1 MSSRRRR
8 ASLGLLAAIL
18 VALLAPGLTA
28 VPARAAG
35 SSSPHLTVSIDN
47 LSPSRLRGGAT
58 VTMTG
63 TVTNRDEHAW
73 TKVQAYLVIPGSPF
87 TTRAQIS
94 EAINNGAAYTGT
106 RVIDQGLF
114 DDMGDLAPGQTLSFR
129 VKVPYD
135 KLGISGAQGVYPVGV
150 QILGTDADGKRSPD
164 AIARATTFLPLI
176 SSGQKAVPASVLWPF
191 LMPDYRTAD
200 GNYRDPQATLAD
212 ISTGGQLRNL
222 LDLAMSVPRRSSTA
236 LIDPALLVGVDDLV
250 HKRHL
255 PKSFEITDP
264 QVAEAHAFL
273 KDLLS
278 FSRTG
283 SCWVLGFDRPDVLAL
298 AANPDLRRPLSSAID
313 DATEAALTKFQ
324 LSGRRVSWPT
334 KDGVT
339 ASLLST
345 VRGDGD
351 NPVILTSSALPGW
364 QRRQGSIVRYT
375 TSGGPVPLLVT
386 DSLDV
391 GVPGEASVVTLR
403 QRILSEA
410 ALAVLQR
417 AIDPNSRAD
426 AVTMV
431 DPIWDPGTNSSNAN
445 LGSAF
450 DASFVSGSSLED
462 LLTTSLAT
470 YEGKV
475 PVAAK
480 ANTLTRT
487 QLEAASDL
495 LIAGTTLTSIM
506 PTTAGADAGYARD
519 AAEVLGVRWRQHSQ
533 TGVTI
538 ARSRA
543 RAAGAELSKIKIA
556 APPSVTLSSSSGAFP
571 LTITNDTKQAIR
583 IGVTLDASNPALT
596 IPRVKPVDIA
606 AGERHTVTVK
616 IDLHEQNTTFL
627 TASLISGNGEPIG
640 VPAVFKVR
648 SSKVGAVLWVAMGL
662 TGALVL
668 VALFRRFRR
677 RRSRIVS
684 ERLADDD

>member
-1 MSSRRRR
+1 
-8 ASLGLLAAIL
+8 

-28 VPARAAG
+28 VPATAADAT
-35 SSSPHLTVSIDN
+35 PKLTVTISS
-47 LSPSRLRGGAT
+47 LTPSQLRPGAT

-63 TVTNRDEHAW
+63 TVTNHDKHAW
-73 TKVQAYLVIPGSPF
+73 GKVQAYLVIPASPF

-94 EAINNGAAYTGT
+94 EAIDNSTAYTGT

-114 DDMGDLAPGQTLSFR
+114 DDMGDLGAGQTVNFR

-135 KLGISGAQGVYPVGV
+135 KLGITGAEGVYPVGV
-150 QILGTDADGKRSPD
+150 QILGTDTDGKRSPD

-191 LMPDYRTAD
+191 LMPDYRSAD
-200 GNYRDPQATLAD
+200 GTYHDPRATLAD

-222 LDLAMSVPRRSSTA
+222 LDLATSVPRGSATA
-236 LIDPALLVGVDDLV
+236 LIDPALLVGVDDLI

-255 PKSFEITDP
+255 PKSVEITDEE
-264 QVAEAHAFL
+264 VNEARAFL
-273 KDLLS
+273 RDLLDFYRS
-278 FSRTG
+278 GT
-283 SCWVLGFDRPDVLAL
+283 CWVLGYGRPDVLAL
-298 AANPDLRRPLSSAID
+298 ADNPDLSRPLTTAID
-313 DATEAALTKFQ
+313 EATEAALTKFQ
-324 LSGRRVSWPT
+324 LTGRRVSWPT
-334 KDGVT
+334 KGGVT

-345 VRGDGD
+345 LRGDGE

-364 QRRQGSIVRYT
+364 QRRQGSIVQYA
-375 TSGGPVPLLVT
+375 TSRGPVPLLVN

-391 GVPGEASVVTLR
+391 GVPGEISVVTLR

-417 AIDPNSRAD
+417 AIDPTSHAD

-431 DPIWDPGTNSSNAN
+431 EPLWDPGSGSSSSN

-450 DASFVSGSSLED
+450 EAPFVSPSSLDD
-462 LLTTSLAT
+462 LLTKPLAT

-475 PVAAK
+475 PAAAK
-480 ANTLTRT
+480 ARPLTRT
-487 QLEAASDL
+487 QLQAASDL
-495 LIAGTTLTSIM
+495 LTTGSTLTSIM
-506 PTTAGADAGYARD
+506 PDSTSGESAYSRD

-533 TGVTI
+533 VGVAI

-543 RAAGAELSKIKIA
+543 RAAGADLGKITITG
-556 APPSVTLSSSSGAFP
+556 PPSVTLSSSSGSFP
-571 LTITNDTKQAIR
+571 LTIANKTKQDIR
-583 IGVTLDASNPALT
+583 IGVSLDASNPALT
-596 IPRVKPVDIA
+596 IPTIKPVDIG

-616 IDLHEQNTTFL
+616 VDLQNQNATFL
-627 TASLISGNGEPIG
+627 TASLVSANGEPIG

-648 SSKVGAVLWVAMGL
+648 SSKVGVVLWVAMGL

-668 VALFRRFRR
+668 VALIRRFRR
-677 RRSRIVS
+677 RRTRIVS
-684 ERLADDD
+684 ERLVDDD

>member
-1 MSSRRRR
+1 M
-8 ASLGLLAAIL
+8 
-18 VALLAPGLTA
+18 LTT

-35 SSSPHLTVSIDN
+35 SSPHLTVTINS
-47 LSPSRLRGGAT
+47 LSPSRLRDGST

-63 TVTNRDEHAW
+63 TVTNRDQHVW
-73 TKVQAYLVIPGSPF
+73 RKVQAYLVIPGAPF
-87 TTRAQIS
+87 TTRAQIG
-94 EAINNGAAYTGT
+94 EAINNGAAYTGS

-114 DDMGDLAPGQTLSFR
+114 DDMGDLAAGQTLNFR
-129 VKVPYD
+129 VKVPYG
-135 KLGISGAQGVYPVGV
+135 KLGISGAQGVYPVGI
-150 QILGTDADGKRSPD
+150 QILGTDTNGQRSRD

-176 SSGQKAVPASVLWPF
+176 SSGQRAVPASVLWPF

-200 GNYRDPQATLAD
+200 GNYHDPRATLAD
-212 ISTGGQLRNL
+212 ISSGGQLRNL
-222 LDLAMSVPRRSSTA
+222 LDLATSVPRRSSTA

-255 PKSFEITDP
+255 PKSVEISDS
-264 QVAEAHAFL
+264 QVAAARTFL
-273 KDLLS
+273 NDLLNFARS
-278 FSRTG
+278 G

-298 AANPDLRRPLSSAID
+298 ANNSDLRRPLTAAIE

-339 ASLLST
+339 ANLLST

-351 NPVILTSSALPGW
+351 NPVILTSSDVPGW
-364 QRRQGSIVRYT
+364 QRRLGSIVRYT
-375 TSGGPVPLLVT
+375 TPGGPVPLVVN

-417 AIDPNSRAD
+417 AIDPKSRAD

-431 DPIWDPGTNSSNAN
+431 DPLWDPGSSSSNGD

-450 DASFVSGSSLED
+450 DAAFVSGSSLED
-462 LLTTSLAT
+462 LMTTSLST
-470 YEGKV
+470 YQGKV
-475 PVAAK
+475 PVNARAR
-480 ANTLTRT
+480 TLTRA

-506 PTTAGADAGYARD
+506 PTTGSTDTDYARD
-519 AAEVLGVRWRQHSQ
+519 AAEVLGVRWRTHSK

-538 ARSRA
+538 AQSRA
-543 RAAGAELSKIKIA
+543 RAASADLGKIKIQ
-556 APPSVTLSSSSGAFP
+556 APPSVTLSSSSGGFP
-571 LTITNDTKQAIR
+571 LTITNGTEQGIH
-583 IGVTLDASNPALT
+583 IGVAIDSSNPGLT
-596 IPRVKPVDIA
+596 IPRIKPVDIG

-616 IDLHEQNTTFL
+616 VDLHDQNATFL
-627 TASLISGNGEPIG
+627 TASLVSSNGETISHSKP
-640 VPAVFKVR
+640 FKVR